1 MAGRTGVPA
10 SVDDA
15 DTQAA
20 AIVLL
25 SFSGSFQ

>member
-1 MAGRTGVPA
+1 MAGRTSIPA

-25 SFSGSFQ
+25 GFSGSFE